1 MLQKIILEFHESKIE
16 GLTSFAN
23 KNLFS
28 KSFNPLSFS
37 KKVLYHKYS
46 KFEYSYSL
54 ICTNNLIFNE
64 KCRIVARFKDFLV
77 LDDSTEFLR
86 RLYFKKE
93 LKNRLNKIY
102 NFYESYCKIF
112 PNYMILPEN
121 QFLYWNI
128 RKKQKMIDAYNEIRK
143 EEEENKKY
151 LRLGLMSKNKEE
163 NIIFTEKIQESI
175 DKYHPSVSNILSSTF
190 MSEISNNFN
199 NLNKETESNE
209 KSMVTI
215 SLSSYR
221 NLKELNNNNNEIIG
235 FDKYFTPNR
244 NSFKDKDKNIN
255 NNNTSYSQNSIFSII
270 NILNSDNNMNENEK
284 KSINNNDNNS
294 LIKISNKNY
303 SKYISQMNNNKNP
316 KSNTIS
322 NKNIN
327 NKNIKSNTK
336 KLLNMNHHNYN
347 HNIKDKNNLNLDLN
361 KIYNNNS
368 IEKKPNQKKDNNT
381 IANTIAN
388 TNTNLAHNKLKFISH
403 KQAGSV
409 PLASNMLSSNDNNI
423 IKDNNTIKI
432 INNINNIII
441 NDGKNNQ
448 IKNGMVININNNY
461 FHLKDPKNLNNKII
475 KRVKSKDEEKKS
487 KSKDKG
493 IKNNKN
499 EINNNDID
507 DKDDELP
514 QYKIFR
520 EKTANTHY
528 NTNNNDRKKKEFL
541 LNKIPSPNIK
551 KKSTINVNNKN
562 LNIENKTKSINSN
575 NYYVNINSNNK
586 QNNIYRNSNNFTNE
600 NKKHNKKLIESET
613 VNNNSHTVNNKNMT
627 EINNNTNLIDNKLK
641 ISINKNIKDKPKIEG
656 VDSVHKKTLSI
667 NRKIVKN
674 FLTTTKK
681 RKTYQG
687 KFQAL
692 ENSSLNTF
700 NVNHSKKNENL
711 NAPSKIEM
719 LNLCNTINTK
729 NNPIK
734 FKLDKKNML
743 KKTKTNSLQINDNNQ
758 FLSSFNLTKDK
769 IPCSTNELD
778 IINIEDNI
786 VNYHKKLIRKSVNH
800 KTQCNSEAELFKENI
815 NKNYI
820 LTNEN
825 IKNENDKNKNIN
837 DKKNTY
843 NNKTNSNEIRK
854 LNVKE
859 MKEKYH
865 KLLRGN
871 KATHGSYDTTN
882 RFHLY
887 KRFKAVNG
895 VIGNMTNITN
905 NIINNTTT
913 SIKNKRSPLNKKG
926 VLSPSERI
934 TDNITKYINTPIKN
948 MLNMTHKESSVENNN
963 MFSGNKFFLMEKKNK
978 KYDVNNKKLK
988 YVKK

>member
-1 MLQKIILEFHESKIE
+1 MLQKIIMEFHESKLE
-16 GLTSFAN
+16 GQTPFSN
-23 KNLFS
+23 KKLFS
-28 KSFNPLSFS
+28 KSLNPLSFS

-86 RLYFKKE
+86 RFYFKKE

-121 QFLYWNI
+121 QFLYRNI
-128 RKKQKMIDAYNEIRK
+128 RKKQKMIDAFNEIKK

-151 LRLGLMSKNKEE
+151 LRLGLMTKNKEE

-199 NLNKETESNE
+199 NLNNENESNE

-221 NLKELNNNNNEIIG
+221 NLKELNNNNEIFG
-235 FDKYFTPNR
+235 FDKYFNPKK

-255 NNNTSYSQNSIFSII
+255 NNNTSYSQNSIYSII

-284 KSINNNDNNS
+284 KTINNNDNND
-294 LIKISNKNY
+294 LNKINNKNY
-303 SKYISQMNNNKNP
+303 AKFISKINYDKSQ
-316 KSNTIS
+316 KSNTI
-322 NKNIN
+322 N
-327 NKNIKSNTK
+327 NKNNNTKSNIK

-347 HNIKDKNNLNLDLN
+347 HTIKDKNNLNLDLN
-361 KIYNNNS
+361 KIYNHNS
-368 IEKKPNQKKDNNT
+368 IEKKPNQKQDNNT
-381 IANTIAN
+381 IITTNINSN
-388 TNTNLAHNKLKFISH
+388 TNTNIVHNKVKFISH

-423 IKDNNTIKI
+423 IKDNKTIKI

-461 FHLKDPKNLNNKII
+461 FHLKDTKSLNNKII
-475 KRVKSKDEEKKS
+475 KRVKSKEEEKKS
-487 KSKDKG
+487 KSKGKG

-499 EINNNDID
+499 DDNKEDID

-514 QYKIFR
+514 QFKIFR
-520 EKTANTHY
+520 EKRANTNY
-528 NTNNNDRKKKEFL
+528 NSKNNDKKKKEFL
-541 LNKIPSPNIK
+541 LNKIQSPNIK
-551 KKSTINVNNKN
+551 KKSTVNVNNKN
-562 LNIENKTKSINSN
+562 LNIENKTKSINPN
-575 NYYVNINSNNK
+575 NYLNINSNNR
-586 QNNIYRNSNNFTNE
+586 QNNIYRNSNNFPNE
-600 NKKHNKKLIESET
+600 YKKHTKKLIESKT
-613 VNNNSHTVNNKNMT
+613 VTNNSNTVNNKNMT
-627 EINNNTNLIDNKLK
+627 EINNNFNLIENKLK
-641 ISINKNIKDKPKIEG
+641 ISMNKNIKDKPKIEG
-656 VDSVHKKTLSI
+656 VDSIDKKSLSI

-700 NVNHSKKNENL
+700 NVNHSKKNDNL

-734 FKLDKKNML
+734 FKLDKKNFL
-743 KKTKTNSLQINDNNQ
+743 KKTKTNSLQINDNQ

-769 IPCSTNELD
+769 IPCSNNEID

-786 VNYHKKLIRKSVNH
+786 VKYHKKLIRKSVNH
-800 KTQCNSEAELFKENI
+800 KTQSNSEAELFQDNI
-815 NKNYI
+815 NKNYF

-837 DKKNTY
+837 DKNNTY
-843 NNKTNSNEIRK
+843 NNKTTNNEIRK

-895 VIGNMTNITN
+895 IMGNMTNITN
-905 NIINNTTT
+905 SIINNTMT
-913 SIKNKRSPLNKKG
+913 SIKNKRSPLTKKG

-934 TDNITKYINTPIKN
+934 SNNMTKYINTPIKN
-948 MLNMTHKESSVENNN
+948 MLNMTHKESSIENNN
-963 MFSGNKFFLMEKKNK
+963 MLSGNKFFLMEKRKK
-978 KYDVNNKKLK
+978 KYDINNKKLK

>member
-1 MLQKIILEFHESKIE
+1 MLQKIILEFHEPKIE
-16 GLTSFAN
+16 GLTSFAT
-23 KNLFS
+23 KKLFS
-28 KSFNPLSFS
+28 KSFNPFSFS
-37 KKVLYHKYS
+37 KNVLYHKYS

-54 ICTNNLIFNE
+54 ICTNNLVFNE

-86 RLYFKKE
+86 RFYSKKE

-121 QFLYWNI
+121 QFLYRNI
-128 RKKQKMIDAYNEIRK
+128 RKKQKMIDAFNEIRK

-151 LRLGLMSKNKEE
+151 LRLGLMSKNKKE
-163 NIIFTEKIQESI
+163 NIIFTENIQESI

-199 NLNKETESNE
+199 NLNNEIESNE
-209 KSMVTI
+209 KSMITI

-221 NLKELNNNNNEIIG
+221 NLKELNNNNEIIG
-235 FDKYFTPNR
+235 FDKYFTPNM
-244 NSFKDKDKNIN
+244 NSFKGKDKNAN
-255 NNNTSYSQNSIFSII
+255 NNNTSYSQNSICSII
-270 NILNSDNNMNENEK
+270 NILNTDHNMNENDK
-284 KSINNNDNNS
+284 KSINNNDNNCLNKINNKNYTKYVS
-294 LIKISNKNY
+294 QINNNKNLKTNIISNKN
-303 SKYISQMNNNKNP
+303 NN
-316 KSNTIS
+316 
-322 NKNIN
+322 
-327 NKNIKSNTK
+327 NIKSNTK

-347 HNIKDKNNLNLDLN
+347 HNIKNKNNLNLDLN
-361 KIYNNNS
+361 KIFNNNL
-368 IEKKPNQKKDNNT
+368 IEKKSNQKQDNNT
-381 IANTIAN
+381 ITN
-388 TNTNLAHNKLKFISH
+388 TNTNIVHNKFKFISH

-461 FHLKDPKNLNNKII
+461 FHLKDPKNLNNKIV
-475 KRVKSKDEEKKS
+475 KRVKSKEEEKKS
-487 KSKDKG
+487 KEKG

-499 EINNNDID
+499 EANKEDID

-514 QYKIFR
+514 QFKIFR
-520 EKTANTHY
+520 EKRANTNY
-528 NTNNNDRKKKEFL
+528 NTNNNDKKKKEYL
-541 LNKIPSPNIK
+541 LNKIQSPNIK

-562 LNIENKTKSINSN
+562 LNTENKTKNINPN
-575 NYYVNINSNNK
+575 NYLNINSNNK
-586 QNNIYRNSNNFTNE
+586 QNNFYRNSNNFTNE
-600 NKKHNKKLIESET
+600 YKKHNKKLIESKT
-613 VNNNSHTVNNKNMT
+613 VNNNSHTVNNKNMI
-627 EINNNTNLIDNKLK
+627 EINNCNLIENKLR
-641 ISINKNIKDKPKIEG
+641 ISMNKNIKDKPKIEG
-656 VDSVHKKTLSI
+656 IDSIDKKTLSI
-667 NRKIVKN
+667 NRRIVKN

-687 KFQAL
+687 KFQVL

-711 NAPSKIEM
+711 NPPSKIEM

-734 FKLDKKNML
+734 FKLDKKHL
-743 KKTKTNSLQINDNNQ
+743 IKKTKTNSLQINDNQ

-786 VNYHKKLIRKSVNH
+786 VNYHRKLIRKSVNH
-800 KTQCNSEAELFKENI
+800 KTQSNSEAELFQENI
-815 NKNYI
+815 NKNYF
-820 LTNEN
+820 LTKEN

-843 NNKTNSNEIRK
+843 NNKTNNNEIRK
-854 LNVKE
+854 LNAKE

-865 KLLRGN
+865 KLLKGN

-887 KRFKAVNG
+887 KRFKAVSG
-895 VIGNMTNITN
+895 VMGNMTNITN
-905 NIINNTTT
+905 SIINNTTT
-913 SIKNKRSPLNKKG
+913 SIKNKRSPLTKKG
-926 VLSPSERI
+926 ILSPSERI
-934 TDNITKYINTPIKN
+934 TINMTKYINTPIKN
-948 MLNMTHKESSVENNN
+948 MLNMTHKESSVEKNN
-963 MFSGNKFFLMEKKNK
+963 MFTGNKLFLMEKRNK

-988 YVKK
+988 YLKK

>member
-1 MLQKIILEFHESKIE
+1 MLQKIILEFHEPKIE
-16 GLTSFAN
+16 GLTSFAT
-23 KNLFS
+23 KKLFS
-28 KSFNPLSFS
+28 KSFNPFSFS
-37 KKVLYHKYS
+37 KNVLYHKYS

-54 ICTNNLIFNE
+54 ICTNNLVFNE

-86 RLYFKKE
+86 RFYSKKE

-121 QFLYWNI
+121 QFLYRNI
-128 RKKQKMIDAYNEIRK
+128 RKKQKMIDAFNEIRK

-151 LRLGLMSKNKEE
+151 LRLGLMSKNKKE
-163 NIIFTEKIQESI
+163 NIIFTENIQESI

-199 NLNKETESNE
+199 NLNNEIESNE
-209 KSMVTI
+209 KSMITI

-221 NLKELNNNNNEIIG
+221 NLKELNNNNEIIG
-235 FDKYFTPNR
+235 FDKYFTPNM
-244 NSFKDKDKNIN
+244 NSFKGKDKNAN
-255 NNNTSYSQNSIFSII
+255 NNNTSYSQNSICSII
-270 NILNSDNNMNENEK
+270 NILNTDHNMNENDK
-284 KSINNNDNNS
+284 KSINNNDNNCLNKINNKNYTKYVS
-294 LIKISNKNY
+294 QINNNKNLKANIISNKN
-303 SKYISQMNNNKNP
+303 NN
-316 KSNTIS
+316 
-322 NKNIN
+322 
-327 NKNIKSNTK
+327 NIKSNTK

-347 HNIKDKNNLNLDLN
+347 HNIKNKNNLNLDLN
-361 KIYNNNS
+361 KIFNNNL
-368 IEKKPNQKKDNNT
+368 IEKKPNQKQDNNT
-381 IANTIAN
+381 ITN
-388 TNTNLAHNKLKFISH
+388 TNTNIVHNKFKFISH

-461 FHLKDPKNLNNKII
+461 FHLKDPKNLNNKIV
-475 KRVKSKDEEKKS
+475 KRVKSKEEEKKS
-487 KSKDKG
+487 KEKG

-499 EINNNDID
+499 EANKEDID

-514 QYKIFR
+514 QFKIFR
-520 EKTANTHY
+520 EKRANTNY
-528 NTNNNDRKKKEFL
+528 NTNNNDKKKKEYL
-541 LNKIPSPNIK
+541 LNKIQSPNIK

-562 LNIENKTKSINSN
+562 LNTENKTKNINPN
-575 NYYVNINSNNK
+575 NYLNINSNNK
-586 QNNIYRNSNNFTNE
+586 QNNFYRNSNNFTNE
-600 NKKHNKKLIESET
+600 YKKHNKKLIESKT
-613 VNNNSHTVNNKNMT
+613 VNNNSHTVNNKNMI
-627 EINNNTNLIDNKLK
+627 EINNCNLIENKLR
-641 ISINKNIKDKPKIEG
+641 ISMNKNIKDKPKIEG
-656 VDSVHKKTLSI
+656 IDSIDKKTLSI
-667 NRKIVKN
+667 NRRIVKN

-687 KFQAL
+687 KFQVL

-711 NAPSKIEM
+711 NPPSKIEM

-734 FKLDKKNML
+734 FKLDKKHL
-743 KKTKTNSLQINDNNQ
+743 IKKTKTNSLQINDNQ

-786 VNYHKKLIRKSVNH
+786 VNYHRKLIRKSVNH
-800 KTQCNSEAELFKENI
+800 KTQSNSEAELFQENI
-815 NKNYI
+815 NKNYF
-820 LTNEN
+820 LTKEN

-843 NNKTNSNEIRK
+843 NNKTNNNEIRK
-854 LNVKE
+854 LNAKE

-865 KLLRGN
+865 KLLKGN

-887 KRFKAVNG
+887 KRFKAVSG
-895 VIGNMTNITN
+895 VMGNMTNITN
-905 NIINNTTT
+905 SIINNTTT
-913 SIKNKRSPLNKKG
+913 SIKNKRSPLTKKG
-926 VLSPSERI
+926 ILSPSERI
-934 TDNITKYINTPIKN
+934 TINMTKYINTPIKN
-948 MLNMTHKESSVENNN
+948 MLNMTHKESSVEKNN
-963 MFSGNKFFLMEKKNK
+963 MFTGNKLFLMEKRNK

-988 YVKK
+988 YLKK

>member
-16 GLTSFAN
+16 GIAPFAT

-46 KFEYSYSL
+46 KFEFSYSL

-64 KCRIVARFKDFLV
+64 KCRIVARFKDFLA

-86 RLYFKKE
+86 RFYFKKE

-112 PNYMILPEN
+112 PNYIILPEN
-121 QFLYWNI
+121 QFLYRNI

-199 NLNKETESNE
+199 NLNNENENNE

-235 FDKYFTPNR
+235 FDKYFTPTR
-244 NSFKDKDKNIN
+244 NSFKDKDK

-284 KSINNNDNNS
+284 KSINNNDNNI
-294 LIKISNKNY
+294 LNKINNKNY
-303 SKYISQMNNNKNP
+303 TKYISQMND
-316 KSNTIS
+316 
-322 NKNIN
+322 
-327 NKNIKSNTK
+327 NKNIKSNTICNKNNNNKNFKYNTK

-347 HNIKDKNNLNLDLN
+347 NNIKDKNNLNLDLN

-368 IEKKPNQKKDNNT
+368 IEKKLNQKKDNNT
-381 IANTIAN
+381 IVN
-388 TNTNLAHNKLKFISH
+388 TNTNPNIVHNKLKFISH

-461 FHLKDPKNLNNKII
+461 FHLKESKNLNNKII
-475 KRVKSKDEEKKS
+475 KRVKSKEEEKKS

-499 EINNNDID
+499 EINKEDID

-514 QYKIFR
+514 QFKILR
-520 EKTANTHY
+520 EKRANTNY
-528 NTNNNDRKKKEFL
+528 NTNNIDKKKKEFL

-551 KKSTINVNNKN
+551 KKTTINVNNKN

-575 NYYVNINSNNK
+575 NYYLNINSNNK
-586 QNNIYRNSNNFTNE
+586 QNNIYRNTNNFTNE
-600 NKKHNKKLIESET
+600 YKKHNKKLIESKT

-627 EINNNTNLIDNKLK
+627 EINNNVNLFENKLK
-641 ISINKNIKDKPKIEG
+641 ISMNKNIKDKPKIEG
-656 VDSVHKKTLSI
+656 VDSIDKKTLSI

-711 NAPSKIEM
+711 NAH
-719 LNLCNTINTK
+719 L
-729 NNPIK
+729 
-734 FKLDKKNML
+734 L

-800 KTQCNSEAELFKENI
+800 KTQSNSEAELFQENI

-895 VIGNMTNITN
+895 VMGNMTNITN
-905 NIINNTTT
+905 SIINNTTT
-913 SIKNKRSPLNKKG
+913 SIKNKRSPITKKG

-934 TDNITKYINTPIKN
+934 TDNMTKYINTPIKN

-963 MFSGNKFFLMEKKNK
+963 MFSGNKFFLMEKRNK

>member
-16 GLTSFAN
+16 GQTPFVN
-23 KNLFS
+23 KKLFS
-28 KSFNPLSFS
+28 KSLSFL

-54 ICTNNLIFNE
+54 LCTNNLIFNE

-86 RLYFKKE
+86 RFYFKKE
-93 LKNRLNKIY
+93 LKIRLNKIY

-121 QFLYWNI
+121 QFLYKNI
-128 RKKQKMIDAYNEIRK
+128 RKKQKMIDAFNEIRK

-151 LRLGLMSKNKEE
+151 LRLGLMTKDKDE

-175 DKYHPSVSNILSSTF
+175 EKYHPSVSNILSSTF

-199 NLNKETESNE
+199 NLNNEIENNE

-221 NLKELNNNNNEIIG
+221 NLKELNNNNEFIG

-244 NSFKDKDKNIN
+244 NSFKDKEKNFN
-255 NNNTSYSQNSIFSII
+255 NNASYSQNSIYSII
-270 NILNSDNNMNENEK
+270 NILNSENKMNESEK

-294 LIKISNKNY
+294 LNKMNNKDY
-303 SKYISQMNNNKNP
+303 NKFTSQINNNKNP
-316 KSNTIS
+316 KSNTVG
-322 NKNIN
+322 NKN
-327 NKNIKSNTK
+327 KDSIKSNTK
-336 KLLNMNHHNYN
+336 KMLNMNHHNYN
-347 HNIKDKNNLNLDLN
+347 HNFKDKNNLNLDLN

-368 IEKKPNQKKDNNT
+368 IEKKTNQKLDNIINT
-381 IANTIAN
+381 HINSN
-388 TNTNLAHNKLKFISH
+388 TNPNIVHNKLKFISH
-403 KQAGSV
+403 KQTGSV
-409 PLASNMLSSNDNNI
+409 PLASNMLNSNENNI

-461 FHLKDPKNLNNKII
+461 FHLKDTKNLNNKII
-475 KRVKSKDEEKKS
+475 KRVKSKEEEQKES

-493 IKNNKN
+493 NKNNKN
-499 EINNNDID
+499 EANKEDLD

-514 QYKIFR
+514 QFKMFR
-520 EKTANTHY
+520 EKRANTNY
-528 NTNNNDRKKKEFL
+528 NTNSNEKKTEFL
-541 LNKIPSPNIK
+541 LNKIQSPNIK
-551 KKSTINVNNKN
+551 KKSTINVNNKKLN
-562 LNIENKTKSINSN
+562 LENKTKNINQN
-575 NYYVNINSNNK
+575 NYYLNINSNNR

-600 NKKHNKKLIESET
+600 YKKHNKKLIESKT
-613 VNNNSHTVNNKNMT
+613 VNSNSHTDNNKNMT
-627 EINNNTNLIDNKLK
+627 EINNNGNLIENKLK
-641 ISINKNIKDKPKIEG
+641 ISMNKNIKDKPKIEG
-656 VDSVHKKTLSI
+656 VESIDKKPMSI

-700 NVNHSKKNENL
+700 NVNHSKKTDNI
-711 NAPSKIEM
+711 NAPSKMEV

-734 FKLDKKNML
+734 FKLDKKNLL

-769 IPCSTNELD
+769 IPCSNNELD
-778 IINIEDNI
+778 IINIEDKI
-786 VNYHKKLIRKSVNH
+786 VKYHKKLVRKSVNH
-800 KTQCNSEAELFKENI
+800 KTQSNSEAELFQENI

-825 IKNENDKNKNIN
+825 IKSVKDKNMNIN

-843 NNKTNSNEIRK
+843 NNNKINSNEIRK

-895 VIGNMTNITN
+895 VMGNMTNITN
-905 NIINNTTT
+905 SIINNTTT
-913 SIKNKRSPLNKKG
+913 SIKNKRSPLTKKG

-934 TDNITKYINTPIKN
+934 SNNMTKYINTPIKN
-948 MLNMTHKESSVENNN
+948 MLNMTHKESSIENKN
-963 MFSGNKFFLMEKKNK
+963 MFSGNKFFLMDKRNK
-978 KYDVNNKKLK
+978 KYDINNKKLK

>member
-1 MLQKIILEFHESKIE
+1 MLQKIILEFHEPKIE
-16 GLTSFAN
+16 GLTSFAT
-23 KNLFS
+23 KKLFS
-28 KSFNPLSFS
+28 KSFNPFSFS
-37 KKVLYHKYS
+37 KNVLYHKYS

-54 ICTNNLIFNE
+54 ICTNNLVFNE

-86 RLYFKKE
+86 RFYSKKE

-121 QFLYWNI
+121 QFLYRNI
-128 RKKQKMIDAYNEIRK
+128 RKKQKMIDAFNEIRK

-151 LRLGLMSKNKEE
+151 LRLGLMSKNKKE
-163 NIIFTEKIQESI
+163 NIIFTENIQESI

-199 NLNKETESNE
+199 NLNNEIESNE
-209 KSMVTI
+209 KSMITI

-221 NLKELNNNNNEIIG
+221 NLKELNNNNEIIG
-235 FDKYFTPNR
+235 FDKYFTPNM
-244 NSFKDKDKNIN
+244 NSFKGKDKNAN
-255 NNNTSYSQNSIFSII
+255 NNNTSYSQNSICSII
-270 NILNSDNNMNENEK
+270 NILNTDHNMNENDK
-284 KSINNNDNNS
+284 KSINNNDNNCLNKINNKNYTKYVS
-294 LIKISNKNY
+294 QINNNKNLKTNIISNKN
-303 SKYISQMNNNKNP
+303 NN
-316 KSNTIS
+316 
-322 NKNIN
+322 
-327 NKNIKSNTK
+327 NIKSNTK

-347 HNIKDKNNLNLDLN
+347 HNIKNKNNLNLDLN
-361 KIYNNNS
+361 KIFNNNL
-368 IEKKPNQKKDNNT
+368 IEKKSNQKQDNNT
-381 IANTIAN
+381 ITN
-388 TNTNLAHNKLKFISH
+388 TNTNIVHNKFKFISH

-461 FHLKDPKNLNNKII
+461 FHLKDPKNLNNKIV
-475 KRVKSKDEEKKS
+475 KRVKSKEEEKKS
-487 KSKDKG
+487 KEKG

-499 EINNNDID
+499 EANKEDID

-514 QYKIFR
+514 QFKIFR
-520 EKTANTHY
+520 EKRANTNY
-528 NTNNNDRKKKEFL
+528 NTNNNDKKKKEYL
-541 LNKIPSPNIK
+541 LNKIQSPNIK

-562 LNIENKTKSINSN
+562 LNTENKTKNINPN
-575 NYYVNINSNNK
+575 NYLNINSNNK
-586 QNNIYRNSNNFTNE
+586 QNNFYRNSNNFTNE
-600 NKKHNKKLIESET
+600 YKKHNKKLIESKT
-613 VNNNSHTVNNKNMT
+613 VNNNSHTVNNKNMI
-627 EINNNTNLIDNKLK
+627 EINNCNLIENKLR
-641 ISINKNIKDKPKIEG
+641 ISMNKNIKDKPKIEG
-656 VDSVHKKTLSI
+656 IDSIDKKTLSI
-667 NRKIVKN
+667 NRRIVKN

-687 KFQAL
+687 KFQVL

-711 NAPSKIEM
+711 NPPSKIEM

-734 FKLDKKNML
+734 FKLDKKHL
-743 KKTKTNSLQINDNNQ
+743 IKKTKTNSLQINDNQ

-786 VNYHKKLIRKSVNH
+786 VNYHRKLIRKSVNH
-800 KTQCNSEAELFKENI
+800 KTQSNSEAELFQENI
-815 NKNYI
+815 NKNYF
-820 LTNEN
+820 LTKEN

-843 NNKTNSNEIRK
+843 NNKTNNNEIRK
-854 LNVKE
+854 LNAKE

-865 KLLRGN
+865 KLLKGN

-887 KRFKAVNG
+887 KRFKAVSG
-895 VIGNMTNITN
+895 VMGNMTNITN
-905 NIINNTTT
+905 SIINNTTT
-913 SIKNKRSPLNKKG
+913 SIKNKRSPLTKKG
-926 VLSPSERI
+926 ILSPSERI
-934 TDNITKYINTPIKN
+934 TINMTKYINTPIKN
-948 MLNMTHKESSVENNN
+948 MLNMTHKESSVEKNN
-963 MFSGNKFFLMEKKNK
+963 MFTGNKLFLMEKKNK

-988 YVKK
+988 YLKK

>member
-1 MLQKIILEFHESKIE
+1 MLQKIILEFHEPNIE
-16 GLTSFAN
+16 GLTSFAT
-23 KNLFS
+23 KKLFS
-28 KSFNPLSFS
+28 KSFNPFSFS
-37 KKVLYHKYS
+37 KNVLYHKYS

-54 ICTNNLIFNE
+54 ICTNNLVFNE

-86 RLYFKKE
+86 RFYSKKE

-121 QFLYWNI
+121 QFLYRNI
-128 RKKQKMIDAYNEIRK
+128 RKKQKMIDAFNEIRK

-151 LRLGLMSKNKEE
+151 LRLGLMSKNKKE
-163 NIIFTEKIQESI
+163 NIIFTENIQESI

-199 NLNKETESNE
+199 NLNNEIESNE
-209 KSMVTI
+209 KSMITI

-221 NLKELNNNNNEIIG
+221 NLKELNNNNEIIG
-235 FDKYFTPNR
+235 FDKYFTPNM
-244 NSFKDKDKNIN
+244 NSFKGKDKNAN
-255 NNNTSYSQNSIFSII
+255 NNNTSYSQNSICSII
-270 NILNSDNNMNENEK
+270 NILNTDHNMNENDK
-284 KSINNNDNNS
+284 KSIINNDNNCLNKINNKNYTKYVS
-294 LIKISNKNY
+294 QINNNKNLKTNIISNKN
-303 SKYISQMNNNKNP
+303 NN
-316 KSNTIS
+316 
-322 NKNIN
+322 
-327 NKNIKSNTK
+327 NIKSNTK

-347 HNIKDKNNLNLDLN
+347 HNIKNKNNLNLDLN
-361 KIYNNNS
+361 KIFNNNL
-368 IEKKPNQKKDNNT
+368 IEKKPNQKQNNNT
-381 IANTIAN
+381 ITN
-388 TNTNLAHNKLKFISH
+388 TNTNIVHNKFKFISH

-461 FHLKDPKNLNNKII
+461 FHLKDPKNLNNKIV
-475 KRVKSKDEEKKS
+475 KRVKSKEEEKKS
-487 KSKDKG
+487 KEKG

-499 EINNNDID
+499 EANKEDID

-514 QYKIFR
+514 QFKIFR
-520 EKTANTHY
+520 EKRANTNY
-528 NTNNNDRKKKEFL
+528 NTNNNDKKKKEYL
-541 LNKIPSPNIK
+541 LNKIQSPNIK

-562 LNIENKTKSINSN
+562 LNTENKTKNINPN
-575 NYYVNINSNNK
+575 NYLNINSNNK
-586 QNNIYRNSNNFTNE
+586 QNNFYRNSNNFTNE
-600 NKKHNKKLIESET
+600 YKKHNKKLIESKT
-613 VNNNSHTVNNKNMT
+613 VNNNSHTVNNKNMI
-627 EINNNTNLIDNKLK
+627 EINNCNLIENKLR
-641 ISINKNIKDKPKIEG
+641 ISMNKNIKGKPKIEG
-656 VDSVHKKTLSI
+656 IDSIDKKTLSI
-667 NRKIVKN
+667 NRRIVKN

-687 KFQAL
+687 KFQVL

-711 NAPSKIEM
+711 NPPSKIEM

-734 FKLDKKNML
+734 FKLDKKHL
-743 KKTKTNSLQINDNNQ
+743 IKKTKTNSLQINDNQ

-786 VNYHKKLIRKSVNH
+786 VNYHRKLIRKSVNH
-800 KTQCNSEAELFKENI
+800 KTQSNSEAELFQENI
-815 NKNYI
+815 NKNYF
-820 LTNEN
+820 LTKEN

-843 NNKTNSNEIRK
+843 NNKTNNNEIRK
-854 LNVKE
+854 LNAKE

-865 KLLRGN
+865 KLLKGN

-887 KRFKAVNG
+887 KRFKAVSG
-895 VIGNMTNITN
+895 VMGNMTNITN
-905 NIINNTTT
+905 SIINNTTT
-913 SIKNKRSPLNKKG
+913 SIKNKRSPLTKKG
-926 VLSPSERI
+926 ILSPSERI
-934 TDNITKYINTPIKN
+934 TINMTKYINTPIKN
-948 MLNMTHKESSVENNN
+948 MLNMTHKESSVEKNN
-963 MFSGNKFFLMEKKNK
+963 MFTGNKLFLMEKKNK

-988 YVKK
+988 YLKK